1 VEVADCVFLGV
12 VSIASS
18 LWYLTRLGFYSDDW
32 ELIETFRLA
41 SPPSL
46 FTLLRSNF
54 FIDRPGQG
62 VYSILLYRLFGI
74 DPLGYHV
81 VNAAVLASVAVLLYL
96 VLRRL
101 QPSRLVALSVA
112 LVYSILPNYSTCRF
126 WFAVFAAPLSVAFYL
141 LSLLIDLHAARRR
154 GAALVQRRAAA
165 VAALLVSVLL
175 YETALPFF
183 ALNPLVVWYRDKR
196 DRESS
201 STRSPDNDSRSRFSQ
216 TRFWLG
222 FAGVN
227 WFVLI
232 AVGIFKAKT
241 AARLRAPQGM
251 VALVWSIAAQ
261 SFRGGFNPG
270 DYGLNF
276 RAAFQANYVDYLF
289 RLPQVVWSLQ
299 QHYPHAW
306 IPPLSLAFGAGI
318 FLYVKSVADDLTPR
332 TSIALILVGLVTF
345 VIGYSIFFTN
355 RAIQITPTGI
365 GNRTS
370 NAASLGV
377 ALTAVGL
384 FGLVAATVRRPVW
397 RRAAFGFLVSAY
409 AAAGFFVIATLSS
422 FWIDAYAREQE
433 VVRDITAHIDRPA
446 PKSLLMLG
454 GICSYNGPAVIFES
468 DWDLAGALRLH
479 YGDRTLGADVLR
491 PGFYRVTGDG
501 IVTLLYGGQ
510 DDDEFGPKMLLY
522 DYRRKTSHVL
532 TDADTAAR
540 VFREQPPDLNCPP
553 GMEGVGEKV
562 F

>member
-1 VEVADCVFLGV
+1 VEVADCVFLVV
-12 VSIASS
+12 VSFASS

-32 ELIETFRLA
+32 ELIETFRLP
-41 SPPSL
+41 SPQSF

-54 FIDRPGQG
+54 FIDRPAQG

-74 DPLGYHV
+74 TPLGYHL
-81 VNAAVLASVAVLLYL
+81 VNAAMLASVAVLLYL

-112 LVYSILPNYSTCRF
+112 LVYSILPNYSTDRF
-126 WFAVFAAPLSVAFYL
+126 WFAAFAAPLSVAFYL
-141 LSLLIDLHAARRR
+141 ISLLADLDAASRRGSEMIARRS
-154 GAALVQRRAAA
+154 AA
-165 VAALLVSVLL
+165 VVAMFVSVLL
-175 YETALPFF
+175 YETTLPFF
-183 ALNPLVVWYRDKR
+183 LINPFLAWYRSKR
-196 DRESS
+196 WSWVS
-201 STRSPDNDSRSRFSQ
+201 
-216 TRFWLG
+216 
-222 FAGVN
+222 AGVN
-227 WFVLI
+227 YSAL
-232 AVGIFKAKT
+232 
-241 AARLRAPQGM
+241 
-251 VALVWSIAAQ
+251 ALVAAYKVNTSPRLHAPNGVLALMWSIAAQ
-261 SFRGGFNPG
+261 SFRRGFNPG

-318 FLYVKSVADDLTPR
+318 FLYVKSVAGDLTPR
-332 TSIALILVGLVTF
+332 TSIALILAGLVTF
-345 VIGYSIFFTN
+345 VLGYSIFFTN
-355 RAIQITPTGI
+355 LAIQITPTGI

-384 FGLVAATVRRPVW
+384 FGLVTAAVRRPVW
-397 RRAAFGFLVSAY
+397 RRAAFGFMVSAY

-454 GICSYNGPAVIFES
+454 GICSYNGPAIIFES

-491 PGFYRVTGDG
+491 PGFYRVTESG
-501 IVTLLYGGQ
+501 ITTLLYGGQ
-510 DDDEFGPKMLLY
+510 DDDEFGPKMVLY

-553 GMEGVGEKV
+553 GMEGVGVRV